1 MGILIAI
8 FNDTNGNT
16 IPLKSLI
23 LPPGEC
29 RPLKGEVIST
39 KDGTRY
45 EVVSSEWKEYQ
56 QKVVLFYTLR
66 ELINNN

>member
-1 MGILIAI
+1 MGILVAI
-8 FNDTNGNT
+8 FYDTNGNT

-29 RPLKGEVIST
+29 RPLRGEVIST
-39 KDGTRY
+39 KDGVRY

-56 QKVVLFYTLR
+56 QKVVLFYTLH

>member
-1 MGILIAI
+1 MGVLIAI
-8 FNDTNGNT
+8 FHDTNGDV

-29 RPLKGEVIST
+29 RPLRGEVIST
-39 KDGTRY
+39 KDGTKY
-45 EVVSSEWKEYQ
+45 EVVSSEWKEHQ
-56 QKVVLFYTLR
+56 QGVVLFYTLH